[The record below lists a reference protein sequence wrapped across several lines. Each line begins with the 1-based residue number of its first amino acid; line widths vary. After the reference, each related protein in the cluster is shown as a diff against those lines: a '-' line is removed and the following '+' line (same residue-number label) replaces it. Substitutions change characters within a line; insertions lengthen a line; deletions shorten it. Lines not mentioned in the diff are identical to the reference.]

1 MAKVE
6 YANVLLWNV
15 DEVKSESFL
24 EFSFSDISRLL
35 FSTYKLWPTFIGTA
49 LTNDRK
55 EVGRLPVLLWSVQ
68 ESYLAQNRRQSQEIE
83 GVGARGQKRKR
94 REISEDEETET
105 NEGGPVSVKK
115 GKVSYWSDLWSH
127 VRSVFGGF
135 AMSDIPPQPVIEQR
149 SKETSPESSRDLH
162 KEDPGRN
169 RIRIVEKGEEPDV
182 SLIRQMV
189 SSPPPPPPFYS
200 PFIPLDRSLKISC
213 PQLASDLCGRKRM
226 TQKIALAW
234 SVILSAL
241 VMSTEETTLSTPLM
255 IPQQAMPWP
264 LSMSSR
270 LQPYALLSLSFSLLT
285 LCPLLFASSDLSEG
299 AVGIQSSSESGLPLL
314 LTIP

>member
-189 SSPPPPPPFYS
+189 SSPPPS
-200 PFIPLDRSLKISC
+200 
-213 PQLASDLCGRKRM
+213 
-226 TQKIALAW
+226 
-234 SVILSAL
+234 
-241 VMSTEETTLSTPLM
+241 
-255 IPQQAMPWP
+255 
-264 LSMSSR
+264 
-270 LQPYALLSLSFSLLT
+270 
-285 LCPLLFASSDLSEG
+285 
-299 AVGIQSSSESGLPLL
+299 PLL
-314 LTIP
+314 LSFHSSRQIFEDLMSPTGIRSVWEKKDDPEDSSRMVGYLIGPGDVYGGDYTIYPTHDPSTSHALATVNVLPTPTVCPSLSLLFLVDIMSSLVCFLRSQ